1 METTNYQPS
10 TINQQSSD
18 EISLKEL
25 IQKLGDWYRYLKTQW
40 WKIAI
45 AGIIGGALGFVY
57 AWMQP
62 ITYTAKTTFVVED
75 AKSGPSLGGLASLA
89 GQFGVDVGGG
99 GGGGLIAG
107 DNILLYFKSESLARE
122 VLLSPWDTTEKESI
136 ADRYVQAYGLQD
148 KWIKNKHIGS
158 ISFPVNMNGK
168 SFSRLQDSLL
178 QSIINNQIL
187 KTQFSISKVD
197 KKAGFIQLSVTMQ
210 NEELT
215 KKYCD
220 NLLEIAVKRYV
231 TLKTERQ
238 QKTVN
243 ILQNR
248 VDSISYLLIRKTSA
262 AAALQTV
269 AATMDV
275 NPLYKTNTTVAS
287 ELTTRDKTMLTTVYA
302 EVVKNLE
309 LAKFTLSQETP
320 VVQVVDVSLFPLASN
335 QSSKLIYTIL
345 GLLISAFLIVVYLSV
360 RYLFGIYLVI

>member
-25 IQKLGDWYRYLKTQW
+25 IQKIGDWYRYLKTQW

-122 VLLSPWDTTEKESI
+122 VLLSPWDSAGKQSL
-136 ADRYVQAYGLQD
+136 ADRYILTHGLQE
-148 KWIKNKHIGS
+148 KWAENKRIGN
-158 ISFPVNMNGK
+158 ISFQVDLGDHRYT
-168 SFSRLQDSLL
+168 RLQDSLL
-178 QSIINNQIL
+178 QVIISGAIL
-187 KTQFSISKVD
+187 KKQFSINKID

-210 NEELT
+210 DEALARI
-215 KKYCD
+215 YCD
-220 NLLEIAVKRYV
+220 RLVDIAVKRYV
-231 TLKTERQ
+231 ALKTERQ
-238 QKTVN
+238 QKTVDK
-243 ILQNR
+243 LQAR
-248 VDSISYLLIRKTSA
+248 VDSISNLLNRKTSA
-262 AAALQTV
+262 SAALQTA

-275 NPLYKTNTTVAS
+275 NPLYRTNTAVAS
-287 ELTTRDKTMLTTVYA
+287 ELTTRDKTMLATVYG

-320 VVQVVDVSLFPLASN
+320 VIQIVDKDNYPLIKN
-335 QSSKLIYTIL
+335 KMSKLKSLLLGAIFVIFVSVSGIIISRKVKS
-345 GLLISAFLIVVYLSV
+345 GLL
-360 RYLFGIYLVI
+360 

>member
-40 WKIAI
+40 WKIVI
-45 AGIIGGALGFVY
+45 AGIFGGAIGFVY

-75 AKSGPSLGGLASLA
+75 VKSGPSLGGLASLA

-122 VLLSPWDTTEKESI
+122 VLLSPWDSADKQSL
-136 ADRYVQAYGLQD
+136 ADRYIQTHGLQG
-148 KWIKNKHIGS
+148 KWAENKGIGNM
-158 ISFPVNMNGK
+158 SFQVDYGK
-168 SFSRLQDSLL
+168 TKYTRLQDSLL
-178 QSIINNQIL
+178 QVIINEHIL
-187 KTQFSISKVD
+187 KKQFGINKID

-210 NEELT
+210 DEALA
-215 KKYCD
+215 KVYCD
-220 NLLEIAVKRYV
+220 KLVDIAVKRYV
-231 TLKTERQ
+231 ALKTERQ
-238 QKTVN
+238 QKTVDK
-243 ILQNR
+243 LQAR
-248 VDSISYLLIRKTSA
+248 VDSISNLLNRKTSA
-262 AAALQTV
+262 SAALQTA

-275 NPLYKTNTTVAS
+275 NPLYRTNTAVAT
-287 ELTTRDKTMLTTVYA
+287 ELTTRDKTMLATVYG

-320 VVQVVDVSLFPLASN
+320 VIQVIDSVGLPLVKNRRKEIKSIAIGFTFVVFL
-335 QSSKLIYTIL
+335 Q
-345 GLLISAFLIVVYLSV
+345 LLIFYITFFHYKDDK
-360 RYLFGIYLVI
+360 

>member
-1 METTNYQPS
+1 MTD
-10 TINQQSSD
+10 QQIIQTPSD

-25 IQKLGDWYRYLKTQW
+25 IQKLREWFAYLKTQW

-122 VLLSPWDTTEKESI
+122 VLLSPWDSVGRQSL
-136 ADRYVQAYGLQD
+136 ADRYIQTHGL
-148 KWIKNKHIGS
+148 KENWAKNERIGS
-158 ISFPVNMNGK
+158 VSFPVFMDGK
-168 SFSRLQDSLL
+168 HYSRLQDSLL
-178 QSIINNQIL
+178 QVIINDHIL
-187 KTQFSISKVD
+187 IKQFGINKID

-210 NEELT
+210 DEVLA
-215 KKYCD
+215 KVYCD
-220 NLLEIAVKRYV
+220 KLVDIAVKRYV
-231 TLKTERQ
+231 ALKTERQ
-238 QKTVN
+238 QKTVDK
-243 ILQNR
+243 LQAR
-248 VDSISYLLIRKTSA
+248 VDSISNLLNRKTSA
-262 AAALQTV
+262 SAALQTA

-275 NPLYKTNTTVAS
+275 NPLYRTNTAVAT
-287 ELTTRDKTMLTTVYA
+287 ELTTRDKAMLATVYG

-320 VVQVVDVSLFPLASN
+320 VIQVVDQTKFPLYTKK
-335 QSSKLIYTIL
+335 SSKLFHLFFGALLLTLVITIL
-345 GLLISAFLIVVYLSV
+345 FIIKK
-360 RYLFGIYLVI
+360 VIASYEF

>member
-1 METTNYQPS
+1 MTD
-10 TINQQSSD
+10 QQIIQTPSD

-25 IQKLGDWYRYLKTQW
+25 IQKLREWFAYLKTQW

-122 VLLSPWDTTEKESI
+122 VLLSPWDSVGGQSL
-136 ADRYVQAYGLQD
+136 ADRYIQTHGLKK
-148 KWIKNKHIGS
+148 KWAENKRIGN
-158 ISFPVNMNGK
+158 ISFQVDFGSK
-168 SFSRLQDSLL
+168 QYTRLQDSLL
-178 QSIINNQIL
+178 QVIINEHIL
-187 KTQFSISKVD
+187 KKQFGINKID

-210 NEELT
+210 YEALA
-215 KKYCD
+215 KVYCD
-220 NLLEIAVKRYV
+220 KLVDIAVKRYV
-231 TLKTERQ
+231 ALKTERQ
-238 QKTVN
+238 QKTVDK
-243 ILQNR
+243 LQAR
-248 VDSISYLLIRKTSA
+248 ADSIASLLDKKTSSSA
-262 AAALQTV
+262 SLQTV
-269 AATMDV
+269 SATMDM
-275 NPLYKTNTTVAS
+275 NPLYKTNTTIAA
-287 ELTTRDKTMLTTVYA
+287 ELTARDKAMLTTVYT

-320 VVQVVDVSLFPLASN
+320 VIQIVDKSGFPLKKN
-335 QSSKLIYTIL
+335 KTSKAQL
-345 GLLISAFLIVVYLSV
+345 FLICGLITGFLTS
-360 RYLFGIYLVI
+360 LIFILKFSIKEN

>member
-45 AGIIGGALGFVY
+45 AGIIGGAIGFVY

-75 AKSGPSLGGLASLA
+75 AKSGGGLSGLASLA

-122 VLLSPWDTTEKESI
+122 VLLSPWDSAGKQSL
-136 ADRYVQAYGLQD
+136 ADRYIQTHGLQE
-148 KWIKNKHIGS
+148 KWTQNKHIGN
-158 ISFPVNMNGK
+158 ISFQVDLGNHRYT
-168 SFSRLQDSLL
+168 RLQDSLL
-178 QSIINNQIL
+178 QVIINDAIL
-187 KTQFSISKVD
+187 KKQFSINKID

-210 NEELT
+210 DEALA
-215 KKYCD
+215 KIYCD
-220 NLLEIAVKRYV
+220 RLIDIAVKRYV
-231 TLKTERQ
+231 ALKTERQ
-238 QKTVN
+238 QKTVDK
-243 ILQNR
+243 LQAR
-248 VDSISYLLIRKTSA
+248 VDSINSLLNRKTSA
-262 AAALQTV
+262 SAALQTA

-275 NPLYKTNTTVAS
+275 NPLYRTNTAVAT
-287 ELTTRDKTMLTTVYA
+287 ELTTRDKTMLTTVYG

-320 VVQVVDVSLFPLASN
+320 VIQIVDSINFPLLVN
-335 QSSKLIYTIL
+335 KTSKLTYLVVSSMVGLILCVFLLVIVEVIKTIL
-345 GLLISAFLIVVYLSV
+345 
-360 RYLFGIYLVI
+360 